1 MKPNKRKHWLRSLPK
16 PAFVQRLEDRLL
28 DFLDWIAPV
37 VDWVG
42 DQAEK
47 YKAASD
53 AVPPPSEHWVKKRKV
68 STERLTVTLFLLF
81 LTVMTVLAL
90 WLPIRPTW
98 SDLENRTLTE
108 FPTPTVTGV
117 LSGEFFDDI
126 NTWFADTFPL
136 RERFLGVQNTVESLY
151 GFQSHKVVGDVA
163 EGDAIP
169 ETARTDTDVSQSEDT
184 EPAADTS
191 AAENASVTEE
201 ADASSGAEEEEP
213 AEEEPAAEE
222 PVTDDDDITAADVQT
237 LGALLVIKDAAYE
250 YYNFVQDTADDYI
263 DLVNRAAALLEG
275 QSTVYDLV
283 VPNSMDICVS
293 EKIRS
298 GINTSDQQAALN
310 YLYSSMSN
318 QVQTVNVY
326 DLLSEHEAAGEY
338 LYFRTDHHWTALGAY
353 YAYTAF
359 AEAAG
364 KEAAALE
371 DYQAYT
377 FEGFTGSF
385 YRETESAAML
395 ANPDTVY
402 AYGPASTNSILLT
415 QDDGSQLSYSIISDG
430 DTLSASNKYL
440 SFIGGDNPFSV
451 IENPDLTDGSAVMVI
466 KESYGNCF
474 VPFLVE
480 NYQYV
485 YVVDFRYIADVDSRK
500 LSELAED
507 CDVDD
512 VVFVHSISVTRDSSN
527 VKKMASFVG

>member
-1 MKPNKRKHWLRSLPK
+1 MKPNKRKNRFRSLPK
-16 PAFVQRLEDRLL
+16 PAFVQTLEGKVL

-53 AVPPPSEHWVKKRKV
+53 AVPPPSKRWVKRRKV
-68 STERLTVTLFLLF
+68 SAERLTVTLFLLF

-90 WLPIRPTW
+90 YLPIRPTR

-108 FPTPTVTGV
+108 FPTPTVVRV
-117 LSGEFFDDI
+117 LNGAFFDDI

-136 RERFLGVQNTVESLY
+136 RERFLAAQNQIESLY
-151 GFQSHKVVGDVA
+151 GFQSHKVVGDVTA
-163 EGDAIP
+163 GDAIP
-169 ETARTDTDVSQSEDT
+169 ETAKTDSDTSQSGDT
-184 EPAADTS
+184 EAEAVEPAADAS
-191 AAENASVTEE
+191 AAAE
-201 ADASSGAEEEEP
+201 ADASSGA
-213 AEEEPAAEE
+213 AAEE
-222 PVTDDDDITAADVQT
+222 PVEESAEEDSGEDDITDDDVQT

-263 DLVNRAAALLEG
+263 DMVNRAAELLEG

-283 VPNSMDICVS
+283 APNSMDICVS
-293 EKIRS
+293 AKIRS
-298 GINTSDQQAALN
+298 GINTPDQQAALN
-310 YLYSSMSN
+310 YLYSSMSS

-326 DLLSEHEAAGEY
+326 DLLSEHQAEGEY
-338 LYFRTDHHWTALGAY
+338 LYFRTDHHWTALAAY

-371 DYQAYT
+371 SYQAYT

-402 AYGPASTNSILLT
+402 AYGPASTNTILIT
-415 QDDGSQLSYSIISDG
+415 QDDGSQLSYKIISDG
-430 DTLSASNKYL
+430 DTLSASNKYI
-440 SFIGGDNPFSV
+440 SFIGGDNPFSA
-451 IENPDLTDGSAVMVI
+451 IENPDITDGSAVMVI

-474 VPFLVE
+474 VPYLVE

-485 YVVDFRYIADVDSRK
+485 YVVDYRYIADVDSRT
-500 LSELAED
+500 LPELAAD
-507 CDVDD
+507 YDVDD
-512 VVFVHSISVTRDSSN
+512 VVFVHSISVTRDSSA
-527 VKKMASFVG
+527 VSKLTSFVG